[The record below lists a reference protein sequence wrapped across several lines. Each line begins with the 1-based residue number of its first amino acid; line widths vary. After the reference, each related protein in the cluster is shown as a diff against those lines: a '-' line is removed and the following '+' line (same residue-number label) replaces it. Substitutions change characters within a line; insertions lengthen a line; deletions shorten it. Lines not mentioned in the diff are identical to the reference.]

1 MKELKKMNAKCNIR
15 MNKYKKLSSTIPK
28 SSESFEWKNVNW
40 RKIKLYLNIF
50 QNKIYAARKNQN
62 IRKVRKLQRLILNS
76 YYFKK
81 LAVRKVTQLNRGKK
95 TAGVNGIRNLN
106 EKQRVWLLDNLRVTG
121 KAHSVSESYDSK
133 TQRWF

>member
-50 QNKIYAARKNQN
+50 QNKIYAARKIKISGRSEN
-62 IRKVRKLQRLILNS
+62 
-76 YYFKK
+76 FK
-81 LAVRKVTQLNRGKK
+81 G
-95 TAGVNGIRNLN
+95 
-106 EKQRVWLLDNLRVTG
+106 
-121 KAHSVSESYDSK
+121 
-133 TQRWF
+133 